1 MRAKYV
7 LSDVASGLLR
17 NITMTIAMV
26 ITMCLSMALLGCIF
40 LANEEVDSIE
50 QLYHSEVEVT
60 IFLKKDISQEQQAS
74 LESMLRSDPLVRQAT
89 FQSKEDAYA
98 NFRKMFRNAPSLVEA
113 TQSDTL
119 PASFGVKPKDSGRF
133 KELSDKYKAVP
144 GVDEVV
150 DQEQTLSKLFRML
163 NGIQTMSAIVAIIGG
178 AASLLLVANMIQ
190 IAAYSKRR
198 EVSVMKLVGASNWFI
213 QMPFVLEAV
222 FAAIVGAIL
231 AFLLLVVG
239 KLFLIDGPLKPLM
252 DIFPPITWKMV
263 LLQLPKLA
271 GIGALISAIAGWGT
285 LRFYV
290 RV

>member
-7 LSDVASGLLR
+7 LSDVATGLMR

-40 LANEEVDSIE
+40 LAHDEVNSIE

-60 IFLKKDISQEQQAS
+60 IFLKKDITQEQQAS

-89 FQSKEDAYA
+89 YQSKEDAYA

-119 PASFGVKPKDSGRF
+119 PASFGVKPKESGQF
-133 KELSDKYKAVP
+133 KEISDKYKAVP

-163 NGIQTMSAIVAIIGG
+163 NDIQTMSAIIAVIGG
-178 AASLLLVANMIQ
+178 LASLLLVANMIQ

-198 EVSVMKLVGASNWFI
+198 EVAVMKLVGASNWFI

-222 FAAIVGAIL
+222 FAAVVGAVL
-231 AFLLLVVG
+231 AFALLVG
-239 KLFLIDGPLKPLM
+239 AKLFLFDGQLKPLM

-271 GIGALISAIAGWGT
+271 GIGAGISALAGWAT